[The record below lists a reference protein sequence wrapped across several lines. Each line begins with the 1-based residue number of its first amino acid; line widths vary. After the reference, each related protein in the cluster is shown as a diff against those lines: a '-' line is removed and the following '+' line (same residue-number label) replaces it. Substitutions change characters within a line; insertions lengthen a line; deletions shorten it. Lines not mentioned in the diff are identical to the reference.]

1 MKPDRIPKPVRSF
14 LLYCRKQTI
23 IFVHTHH
30 LTGAL
35 PNYFT
40 DKTNFIWTVA
50 DDVLRGAFMV
60 HEYGYVN
67 LPFVVLRSLASEM
80 GR

>member
-1 MKPDRIPKPVRSF
+1 M
-14 LLYCRKQTI
+14 
-23 IFVHTHH
+23 
-30 LTGAL
+30 

-60 HEYGYVN
+60 HEYGDVN